1 MEIINIEQGHPTV
14 QQAMVKLQNGIY
26 HARATGKPL
35 AKIVHGYGSSGTG
48 GAIKQAIGIE
58 LRKYISRR
66 MIVSYCPGE
75 DFGPFSA
82 AGRAISEKHPEAS
95 RVMKRVFRKN
105 IFFIEIE
112 LRTLCF

>member
-26 HARATGKPL
+26 RARATGKPL

-48 GAIKQAIGIE
+48 GAIKQAIGTE

-66 MIVSYCPGE
+66 MIVAYCPGE
-75 DFGPFSA
+75 DFGPFSS
-82 AGRAISEKHPEAS
+82 AGRAISAKHPEAS
-95 RVMKRVFRKN
+95 RDRDWGLQNDGITVIMFK
-105 IFFIEIE
+105 
-112 LRTLCF
+112 

>member
-26 HARATGKPL
+26 RARATGQPM

-48 GAIKQAIGIE
+48 GAIKQAIGLE
-58 LRKYISRR
+58 LRKYISRG
-66 MIVSYCPGE
+66 MIKSFCPGE

-82 AGRAISEKHPEAS
+82 AGREMSAKHPAVS
-95 RVMKRVFRKN
+95 RDRDWGVLTGGMTVVIVK
-105 IFFIEIE
+105 
-112 LRTLCF
+112 